1 MEYAVRLVSPESPT
15 TAQTLQSSSMN
26 RIASESCH
34 VMPNSLGTR
43 PWAGTRAP
51 AYDVTHE

>member
-26 RIASESCH
+26 RIASASCH
-34 VMPNSLGTR
+34 VMP
-43 PWAGTRAP
+43 RA
-51 AYDVTHE
+51 